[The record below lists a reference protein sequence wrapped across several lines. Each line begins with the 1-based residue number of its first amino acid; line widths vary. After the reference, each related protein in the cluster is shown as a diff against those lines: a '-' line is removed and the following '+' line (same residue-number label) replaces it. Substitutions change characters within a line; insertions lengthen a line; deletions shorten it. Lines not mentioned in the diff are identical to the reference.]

1 MERPD
6 PGLAA
11 PAMTTPTPTRPAD
24 PPRRPFAPGLRFTG
38 GDLFAS
44 PAQTLVNPVNTEGVM
59 GAGLAL
65 AFRRRYPAMFDAY
78 RYHCATGTFAPG
90 DLLLWRGPDRWILQ
104 FPTKTSWRRPS
115 TLEAIEAGLLRFRA
129 DFAALGITSAAFPAL
144 GCGCGSLSWD
154 AVRPLLVQHLADLPI
169 PVWVHAPR

>member
-1 MERPD
+1 
-6 PGLAA
+6 
-11 PAMTTPTPTRPAD
+11 MTTPTPTRPAD
-24 PPRRPFAPGLRFTG
+24 PPSRAFTPGLRFTG

-65 AFRRRYPAMFDAY
+65 AFRRRYPAMFDDY
-78 RYHCATGTFAPG
+78 RRRCAAGFALG
-90 DLLLWRGPDRWILQ
+90 DLHLWRGPDRWVLQ
-104 FPTKTSWRRPS
+104 FPTKDTWRRPS
-115 TLEAIEAGLLRFRA
+115 TLEAIDSGLRRFRS

-144 GCGCGSLSWD
+144 GCGCGSLSWE

-169 PVWVHAPR
+169 PVWIHAPR